1 MLFISWP
8 TADGSNE
15 KPPAFTGGRLFVCCF
30 ICPGGRCDSIGL
42 FSFSARPGN
51 ETKDGACG
59 APRSPRDLEPPEGR
73 SVLKD
78 ALPGGGPIAGA
89 PARLSAR
96 RGGCCVRGSSR
107 STGRSRYTR
116 AGPLEG
122 AYKMLRGDTLKGDPF
137 LKGTVVLRGQG
148 CFIGSGP
155 DAQVVDDPRDAPIA
169 AEQHRGSKLHRV
181 GAEHHIFQY
190 VFIQFDAAD
199 FTACQRGKRGRRR
212 LPHPR
217 QSISGWRLHRTAT
230 ARQPQ

>member
-1 MLFISWP
+1 MAP
-8 TADGSNE
+8 AG
-15 KPPAFTGGRLFVCCF
+15 PPG
-30 ICPGGRCDSIGL
+30 
-42 FSFSARPGN
+42 
-51 ETKDGACG
+51 
-59 APRSPRDLEPPEGR
+59 PRATSSRRRRGR

-96 RGGCCVRGSSR
+96 RETDVVFGAARGAQAAV
-107 STGRSRYTR
+107 GTR

-122 AYKMLRGDTLKGDPF
+122 AYKLLRGDTLKGDPF

-155 DAQVVDDPRDAPIA
+155 DAQVVDNPCDAPIA

-181 GAEHHIFQY
+181 GAEHYIFQY

-217 QSISGWRLHRTAT
+217 QSISGWRLHRTTT
-230 ARQPQ
+230 AWQPQ